1 MHQPIDAVYTWVN
14 CNDPQWLDEFNQ
26 YKNISSNLSSSIHK
40 ARFRDYGE
48 LFYSLLSLEKFAP
61 WIEKI
66 FIIKKRYQFPKI
78 DGLSQII
85 KKKIIWIDEIDIC
98 PPEIHIDQF
107 SPTFNSLA
115 IEANLHR
122 IPALNEQF
130 IYFNND
136 MFLGRLVPEQYFFDN
151 NQARFA
157 VSTKII
163 PNILPKRI
171 ISGHDRHYFNAYQI
185 FKKKYMPPKNL
196 GYAFFHFPIHQCTPL
211 FKSSYQQMWANNT
224 IKEKLLATSQSRFR
238 TDDNIHAVFLSCFIN
253 LYFKK
258 AYLIQEK
265 DYFFRLD
272 CRNLENSLNAI
283 KKDKPTRFCI
293 NDGLVVNKENLDV
306 FNQLMQDLYLN

>member
-14 CNDPQWLDEFNQ
+14 CNDPQWLNEFNR
-26 YKNISSNLSSSIHK
+26 YKNIPNLSNSIHK

-78 DGLSQII
+78 DGLSQHI
-85 KKKIIWIDEIDIC
+85 KNKIIWIDEIDIC
-98 PPEIHIDQF
+98 PPEIPVEQF

-136 MFLGRLVPEQYFFDN
+136 MFLGRLVPEQYFFDK

-157 VSTKII
+157 VSTKIL
-163 PNILPKRI
+163 PYILPKSVI
-171 ISGHDRHYFNAYQI
+171 TGHDRHYFNAYQI
-185 FKKKYMPPKNL
+185 FKKIYMPPKRL
-196 GYAFFHFPIHQCTPL
+196 GYSFFQFPIHQCTPL
-211 FKSSYQQMWANNT
+211 FKSSYQHMWENNA

-238 TDDNIHAVFLSCFIN
+238 TDNNIHAIFLSCFIN
-253 LYFKK
+253 LYFNK

-272 CRNLENSLNAI
+272 SRNLGKNLNTI
-283 KKDKPTRFCI
+283 KEDKPTRFCI
-293 NDGLVVNKENLDV
+293 NDGLVVNNKNLDV
-306 FNQLMQDLYLN
+306 FHRVMQDLYLN